1 VVSRYQVNFGTETEK
16 RFRICKTLEIKMKT
30 TWRFLLALSIAVA
43 MSACKTTEPEPEPVT
58 EPETAPVVV
67 EEATTQAAPDPRD
80 YTSSRAVE
88 NFDNPESLLSKRVI
102 YFDFDKSEV
111 KSEYRAIV
119 AAHAAYISAHGSA
132 RVTLE
137 GHADERGTREYNLGL
152 GERRGN
158 AVSGL
163 LSAAGAMGSQL
174 DTVSYG
180 EERPVC
186 RVSDENCWWQNRRV
200 EIVYTA
206 R

>member
-1 VVSRYQVNFGTETEK
+1 MN
-16 RFRICKTLEIKMKT
+16 T
-30 TWRFLLALSIAVA
+30 TWRILLALVIALTI
-43 MSACKTTEPEPEPVT
+43 SACKTTEPATDTTATDTT
-58 EPETAPVVV
+58 EAAPVV
-67 EEATTQAAPDPRD
+67 EEATSTAAPDPRD
-80 YTSSRAVE
+80 YTDSR
-88 NFDNPESLLSKRVI
+88 NFDNSESLLSKRVI

-111 KSEYRAIV
+111 RSEYRAIV
-119 AAHAAYISAHGSA
+119 AAHAAYVAANGSA

-158 AVSGL
+158 AISGL
-163 LSAAGAMGSQL
+163 MSAAGSRGNQL

-186 RVSDENCWWQNRRV
+186 RVSSGDCWGQNRRV

>member
-1 VVSRYQVNFGTETEK
+1 MN
-16 RFRICKTLEIKMKT
+16 T
-30 TWRFLLALSIAVA
+30 TWRILLALVIALSI
-43 MSACKTTEPEPEPVT
+43 SACKTTEPET
-58 EPETAPVVV
+58 DTTSTDTTDTAPAVV
-67 EEATTQAAPDPRD
+67 EEATTSAAPDPRD
-80 YTSSRAVE
+80 YTDSR
-88 NFDNPESLLSKRVI
+88 NFDNSESLLSKRVI

-119 AAHAAYISAHGSA
+119 AAHASYVAAHGSA

-158 AVSGL
+158 AISGL

-174 DTVSYG
+174 DTVAYG

>member
-1 VVSRYQVNFGTETEK
+1 MT
-16 RFRICKTLEIKMKT
+16 T
-30 TWRFLLALSIAVA
+30 TWRFLLALVFAVSI
-43 MSACKTTEPEPEPVT
+43 SACKTTEPETDTTADTT
-58 EPETAPVVV
+58 EPEPAAEVTTA
-67 EEATTQAAPDPRD
+67 AAPDPRD
-80 YTSSRAVE
+80 YTDAR
-88 NFDNPESLLSKRVI
+88 NFDNSESLLSKRVI

-111 KSEYRAIV
+111 KSEYRSIV
-119 AAHAAYISAHGSA
+119 AAHAAYVSAHGSA

-137 GHADERGTREYNLGL
+137 GHADELGTREYNLGL

-158 AVSGL
+158 AISGL

-174 DTVSYG
+174 ETVSYG

>member
-1 VVSRYQVNFGTETEK
+1 MT
-16 RFRICKTLEIKMKT
+16 T
-30 TWRFLLALSIAVA
+30 TWRFLLALVFAVSI
-43 MSACKTTEPEPEPVT
+43 SACKTTEPETDTTADTT
-58 EPETAPVVV
+58 EPEPAAEVTTA
-67 EEATTQAAPDPRD
+67 AAPDPRD
-80 YTSSRAVE
+80 YTDAR
-88 NFDNPESLLSKRVI
+88 NFDNSESLLSKRVI

-111 KSEYRAIV
+111 KSEYRSIV
-119 AAHAAYISAHGSA
+119 AAHAAYVSAHGSA

-158 AVSGL
+158 AISGL

>member
-1 VVSRYQVNFGTETEK
+1 MN
-16 RFRICKTLEIKMKT
+16 T
-30 TWRFLLALSIAVA
+30 TWRFLLALVIAVSI
-43 MSACKTTEPEPEPVT
+43 SACKTTEPVTDTTDTDTMDTKPTPPVT
-58 EPETAPVVV
+58 TA
-67 EEATTQAAPDPRD
+67 AAPDPRD
-80 YTSSRAVE
+80 YTDAR
-88 NFDNPESLLSKRVI
+88 NFDNSESLLSKRVI

-111 KSEYRAIV
+111 NYEYRPIV
-119 AAHAAYISAHGSA
+119 AAHAAYVAAHGSA

-158 AVSGL
+158 SISGL
-163 LSAAGAMGSQL
+163 LSAAGAMGNQL

>member
-1 VVSRYQVNFGTETEK
+1 MN
-16 RFRICKTLEIKMKT
+16 T
-30 TWRFLLALSIAVA
+30 TWRLLLALVFAVA
-43 MSACKTTEPEPEPVT
+43 ISACKTTPPETDDTAT
-58 EPETAPVVV
+58 EPTEPAPV
-67 EEATTQAAPDPRD
+67 EEVTTTGAADPRD
-80 YTSSRAVE
+80 YTDAR
-88 NFDNPESLLSKRVI
+88 NFDNSESLLSKRVI

-111 KSEYRAIV
+111 KAEYRAIV
-119 AAHAAYISAHGSA
+119 AAHASYVSSHGSS

-158 AVSGL
+158 AISGL

-186 RVSDENCWWQNRRV
+186 RVSDEDCWWQNRRV
-200 EIVYTA
+200 EIIYTA

>member
-1 VVSRYQVNFGTETEK
+1 
-16 RFRICKTLEIKMKT
+16 MKT
-30 TWRFLLALSIAVA
+30 TWRFLLALSIAMA
-43 MSACKTTEPEPEPVT
+43 ISACKTTEPEPEPVT
-58 EPETAPVVV
+58 EPESAPVVV

-119 AAHAAYISAHGSA
+119 AAHAAYISSHRSA

-158 AVSGL
+158 AISGL
-163 LSAAGAMGSQL
+163 LSAGGAMGSQL

>member
-1 VVSRYQVNFGTETEK
+1 MS
-16 RFRICKTLEIKMKT
+16 T
-30 TWRFLLALSIAVA
+30 TWRIMLALVFAVA
-43 MSACKTTEPEPEPVT
+43 ISACKTTEPVDDTTPADTTDTKPATDVT
-58 EPETAPVVV
+58 TA
-67 EEATTQAAPDPRD
+67 AIDPRD
-80 YTSSRAVE
+80 YTSNRASE
-88 NFDNPESLLSKRVI
+88 NFDNPESLLNKRVI

-111 KSEYRAIV
+111 RSEYRAIV
-119 AAHAAYISAHGSA
+119 AAHAAYVSSHGSA

-152 GERRGN
+152 AERRGN

-163 LSAAGAMGSQL
+163 LSAAGARGNQL

-186 RVSDENCWWQNRRV
+186 RMSDDSCWSQNRRV

>member
-1 VVSRYQVNFGTETEK
+1 MNTS
-16 RFRICKTLEIKMKT
+16 
-30 TWRFLLALSIAVA
+30 WRLLLALAIAVA
-43 MSACKTTEPEPEPVT
+43 ISACKTTPPETEAVP
-58 EPETAPVVV
+58 EPETAPVV
-67 EEATTQAAPDPRD
+67 EEVTTAAAPDPRD
-80 YTSSRAVE
+80 YSDAR
-88 NFDNPESLLSKRVI
+88 NFDNAESLLSKRVI
-102 YFDFDKSEV
+102 YFDFDKSDV
-111 KSEYRAIV
+111 KAEYRDIV
-119 AAHAAYISAHGSA
+119 AAHAAYVSAHGSA

-158 AVSGL
+158 AISGL

>member
-1 VVSRYQVNFGTETEK
+1 MNT
-16 RFRICKTLEIKMKT
+16 TL
-30 TWRFLLALSIAVA
+30 RLLLALLIAVA
-43 MSACKTTEPEPEPVT
+43 ISACKTTEPET
-58 EPETAPVVV
+58 DTTATDTTDTAPVK
-67 EEATTQAAPDPRD
+67 EATTTAAPDPRD
-80 YTSSRAVE
+80 YTDAR
-88 NFDNPESLLSKRVI
+88 NFDNSNSLLSKRVV

-119 AAHAAYISAHGSA
+119 AAHASYVSAHGSA
-132 RVTLE
+132 LVTLE

-158 AVSGL
+158 AISGL

-186 RVSDENCWWQNRRV
+186 RVSDDSCWSQNRRV